1 MTDRAESTVLP
12 VGGKGTV
19 STAWWGMACLIGT
32 EGILFVYLI
41 FSYAYLGTQQPG
53 PWPPA
58 GPPELRLAVPNTIIL
73 IASSVLMQLA
83 LRRYRQGRRD
93 LWLPLLTAG
102 TIVLGTIFV
111 VIQGFEW
118 AGKDFGFT
126 ANSYSSIFFL
136 LTGVH
141 MAHVVVGLLML
152 IVLLGWTLMGRF
164 QRGHHEHLALGTL
177 YWHFVDVVWLAVFTT
192 VYLTPRLL

>member
-1 MTDRAESTVLP
+1 MAEAARGEVLP
-12 VGGKGTV
+12 VGGAGRV
-19 STAWWGMACLIGT
+19 STAWWGMACLIAT
-32 EGILFVYLI
+32 EAILFAYLI
-41 FSYAYLGTQQPG
+41 FSYAYLGTQQTG
-53 PWPPA
+53 PWPPE
-58 GPPELRLAVPNTIIL
+58 GPPELRLAVPNTVIL
-73 IASSVLMQLA
+73 ILSSVLMQLA

-93 LWLPLLTAG
+93 RWLPLLTAG
-102 TIVLGTIFV
+102 TIVLGTVFV

-126 ANSYSSIFFL
+126 ADSYSSIFFL

-152 IVLLGWTLMGRF
+152 VALLAFTLMGRF
-164 QRGHHEHLALGTL
+164 QHGHHEHLALGTL

-192 VYLTPRLL
+192 VYLTPRFL